1 MLKKFC
7 VCISMSSTWSQS
19 GEDFFQQ
26 FKPQDD
32 IMYEASHIRKKKET
46 TGFRDTIR
54 YDTIRYDTIRY
65 DTIRFLSF
73 NVPHLLLVQFPMMFF
88 HKFIWVPANSE
99 AVEIWTYI
107 WSVKFCV
114 GSQIGVAASSSLTFL
129 LYLSLK
135 ILWVWKEALFIY
147 QLLIVFP

>member
-1 MLKKFC
+1 
-7 VCISMSSTWSQS
+7 
-19 GEDFFQQ
+19 
-26 FKPQDD
+26 
-32 IMYEASHIRKKKET
+32 
-46 TGFRDTIR
+46 
-54 YDTIRYDTIRY
+54 
-65 DTIRFLSF
+65 
-73 NVPHLLLVQFPMMFF
+73 MFF